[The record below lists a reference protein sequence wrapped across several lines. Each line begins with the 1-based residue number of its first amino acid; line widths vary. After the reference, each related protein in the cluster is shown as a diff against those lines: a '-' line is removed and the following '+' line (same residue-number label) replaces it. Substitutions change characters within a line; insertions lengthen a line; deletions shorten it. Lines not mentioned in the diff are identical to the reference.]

1 MIFVGRTNAKASVR
15 SVAIDN
21 ERRLRDRW
29 RLDTV
34 VVATWNYAEDV
45 LVNVIDLLKWFA
57 TLLEIKF
64 FGFRGEYGRK
74 SET

>member
-15 SVAIDN
+15 SVAVDN

-45 LVNVIDLLKWFA
+45 LVNAIDLLKWFS

-74 SET
+74 IET